1 MEGGELLE
9 LGGFE
14 TAPVS
19 TYSTSAARVTGS
31 LVLKRSSKL
40 HRKQNRKMASEVVM
54 FVSKQGDYVKGT
66 EARGEAEDF
75 QGEAYLVIAPGGLR
89 DWIR

>member
-1 MEGGELLE
+1 
-9 LGGFE
+9 
-14 TAPVS
+14 
-19 TYSTSAARVTGS
+19 
-31 LVLKRSSKL
+31 
-40 HRKQNRKMASEVVM
+40 MASEVVM

-89 DWIR
+89 D